1 MSFMASQQIIEKIN
15 TQPNPGMLSPLSYVV
30 YNPQYFSTTIDVAG
44 KKLVMITAEE
54 EGELNMQQQEAEF
67 TLLSSAYADATH
79 LTADCNH
86 FIPYHRPK
94 IILDAI
100 KLIIA

>member
-15 TQPNPGMLSPLSYVV
+15 TRPNPGMLSPSFLFCLSS
-30 YNPQYFSTTIDVAG
+30 STIEVEG

-100 KLIIA
+100 KLFIS